1 MNRLIFETIKSDLQ
15 AFVPSLKIVLNNES
29 YSPAIRETYLRVFL
43 EPSQTRQQ
51 SYGEDRQISFEGF
64 FTVEVNQFSGV
75 NENVLVD
82 SLVERYLKINTI
94 NNVWILNCIRQPST
108 IEDGRIRTNI
118 RINYQGVRQ

>member
-1 MNRLIFETIKSDLQ
+1 MNRLIFETIKSDLE
-15 AFVPSLKIVLNNES
+15 AFVPSLEIVLNNES

-43 EPSQTRQQ
+43 EPSQTIQQ

-82 SLVERYLKINTI
+82 SLVERYLKINNI